1 MDLVLLT
8 KNIIEMI
15 VLDKEA
21 VSVRKF
27 DTTEDDLIHLEV
39 LVASDDLGRVIG
51 KNGKTI
57 NSIRNVVQASSTLNI
72 GKRVK
77 LEVDSY

>member
-8 KNIIEMI
+8 KSIIEMI

-21 VSVRKF
+21 VSVREF
-27 DTTEDDLIHLEV
+27 DTTEEDLIHLEV

-51 KNGKTI
+51 RNGKTI
-57 NSIRNVVQASSTLNI
+57 NSIRNIVQASSTLNVC
-72 GKRVK
+72 KKVK

>member
-8 KNIIEMI
+8 KSIIEMI

-21 VSVRKF
+21 VSVREY
-27 DTTEDDLIHLEV
+27 DTTEEDLIHLEV

-51 KNGKTI
+51 RNGKTI
-57 NSIRNVVQASSTLNI
+57 NSIRNIVQASSTLNV
-72 GKRVK
+72 GKKVK

>member
-8 KNIIEMI
+8 KSIIEMI

-21 VSVRKF
+21 VSVREF
-27 DTTEDDLIHLEV
+27 DTTEEDLIHLEV

-51 KNGKTI
+51 RNGKTI
-57 NSIRNVVQASSTLNI
+57 NSIRNIVQASSTLNL
-72 GKRVK
+72 GKKVK

>member
-8 KNIIEMI
+8 KSIIEMI

-21 VSVRKF
+21 VSVREF
-27 DTTEDDLIHLEV
+27 DTTEEDLIHLEV

-51 KNGKTI
+51 RNGKTI
-57 NSIRNVVQASSTLNI
+57 NSIRNIVQASSTLNI
-72 GKRVK
+72 GKKVK
-77 LEVDSY
+77 LEVESY

>member
-21 VSVRKF
+21 VSVREY
-27 DTTEDDLIHLEV
+27 DTTEEDLIHLEV

-51 KNGKTI
+51 RNGKTI
-57 NSIRNVVQASSTLNI
+57 NSIRNIVQASSTLNV
-72 GKRVK
+72 GKKVK

>member
-8 KNIIEMI
+8 KSIIEMI

-21 VSVRKF
+21 VSVREF
-27 DTTEDDLIHLEV
+27 DTTEEDLIHLEV

-51 KNGKTI
+51 RNGKTI
-57 NSIRNVVQASSTLNI
+57 NSIRNIVQASSTLNV
-72 GKRVK
+72 GKKVK